1 MRFLCYFTHGGV
13 PPGRSRE
20 ILHKVVQ
27 KSSESTRPELHRAA
41 GRFQQYE
48 AGRASRGG
56 RAATPIS
63 QIYVGM
69 TSPQRRIDRESPGAK
84 ETRARGQGNAGRGG
98 RRDVFSIVRH
108 CPFQSARV
116 LPKIWKINRRRI
128 PGVWHHLVGCVS
140 PHPARRLIIFSPRC
154 VVRHVILVLSI
165 LPLGL
170 LIPAWL
176 TPYAP

>member
-1 MRFLCYFTHGGV
+1 MGF
-13 PPGRSRE
+13 PPAGRVKSCTRLSKSLPKVRGRSCTE
-20 ILHKVVQ
+20 Q
-27 KSSESTRPELHRAA
+27 RAGFSNMKRA
-41 GRFQQYE
+41 GPPAAR
-48 AGRASRGG
+48 

-69 TSPQRRIDRESPGAK
+69 TSPQRRIDRGSPGAK

-98 RRDVFSIVRH
+98 RHDVFSIVRL

-154 VVRHVILVLSI
+154 VVRHVILFLSI